1 MAGSHDTNAATRDHA
16 ADLNLGLI
24 GNGQI
29 AALIDSRARIVWGC
43 FPDFQGDPLF
53 SQLVD
58 ERDRGYYE
66 IGIDDCVSIEQE
78 YERNTPILQT
88 TMCDSRGGAV
98 RVTDFVPHFRQFGRE
113 FRPLMIVRRITHLAG
128 TPRVRVRMRPVCD
141 YGADAVRVTRGSN
154 HLRYL
159 ADDRV
164 LRLTTD
170 VPISYVVDER
180 AFVPQG
186 THTLV
191 AASDE
196 SLPESPAEIG
206 RRFFEQTRD
215 YWRDWVR
222 TLSIPFDWQQAVIR
236 SAITLKLSTYTETGA
251 VVAAMT
257 TSIPEAADTERNWD
271 YRHCWLR
278 DSYFV
283 IRALNRLGATSIM
296 ENYLHYIINLVANA
310 EDNILQPV
318 YGINGEAKLTET
330 RAGHLA
336 GYRGMGPVR
345 VGNDAWRQVQH
356 DVYGSVILAI
366 TQIFFDERLAHL
378 KDEALFRHLEPL
390 GEKALA
396 NYRKP
401 DAGIWE
407 YRGRER
413 VHTHSAL
420 LCWVACDRLARIATH
435 LALDTDARRWRAAAD
450 EIHAAICDN
459 AWNAERNSFVESFG
473 GEDIDASLLL
483 MNELSFLPADDPR
496 FVGTVEAVGQT
507 LRRGDYLFRYAADD
521 DFGAPENAF
530 NICTFWYIE
539 ALSAIGRT
547 DEAQHLFDNMLDH
560 RSDLG
565 MLSEDID
572 PRTGELW
579 GNYPQ
584 TYSMVGII
592 NAALHLSRRWEAV
605 L

>member
-1 MAGSHDTNAATRDHA
+1 MAGADRCHAEHREPA

-29 AALIDSRARIVWGC
+29 AALVDARARIVWGC

-58 ERDRGYYE
+58 EQDRGYYE
-66 IGIDDCVSIEQE
+66 IGIDDCVSIERD
-78 YERNTPILQT
+78 YLRNTAILQT
-88 TMCDSRGGAV
+88 TLRDSRGGAV
-98 RVTDFVPHFRQFGRE
+98 RLTDFVPHFWQYGRE
-113 FRPLMIVRRITHLAG
+113 FRPLMIVRQITHLSG
-128 TPRVRVRMRPVCD
+128 TPRVRVRMRPVCN
-141 YGADAVRVTRGSN
+141 YGADEVRITRGSN
-154 HLRYL
+154 HLRYVSD
-159 ADDRV
+159 ARV

-170 VPISYVVDER
+170 VPIGYILDER
-180 AFVPQG
+180 AFVPSG

-196 SLPESPAEIG
+196 TLLESPAEIG

-215 YWRDWVR
+215 HWRNWVR
-222 TLSIPFDWQQAVIR
+222 TLSVPYDWQQAVIR

-257 TSIPEAADTERNWD
+257 TSIPEAANTQRNWD

-310 EDNILQPV
+310 EDDTLQPV
-318 YGINGEAKLTET
+318 YGINGEAELTET
-330 RAGHLA
+330 RAEHLA

-345 VGNDAWRQVQH
+345 IGNDAYRQVQH

-366 TQIFFDERLAHL
+366 TQIFFDERLFHL

-396 NYRKP
+396 NYRTP

-413 VHTHSAL
+413 IHTHSAL
-420 LCWVACDRLARIATH
+420 LCWVACDRLARIARH
-435 LALDTDARRWRAAAD
+435 LDLADDAKRWQKGAD

-459 AWNAERNSFVESFG
+459 AWSEERNSFVESFG
-473 GEDIDASLLL
+473 GEDIDAALLL
-483 MNELSFLPADDPR
+483 MNELAFLPADDPR
-496 FVGTVEAVGQT
+496 FIGTVEAVGET
-507 LRRGDYLFRYAADD
+507 LKRGDYLFRYAAAD

-539 ALSAIGRT
+539 ALSSIGRT
-547 DEAQHLFDNMLDH
+547 DEAQRLFDNMLDH

-572 PRTGELW
+572 PKTGELW

-592 NAALHLSRRWEAV
+592 NAALHLSRRWEEV

>member
-1 MAGSHDTNAATRDHA
+1 MAGADRHHA
-16 ADLNLGLI
+16 EDPEPTADLNLGLI

-29 AALIDSRARIVWGC
+29 AALVDTQARIVWGC

-53 SQLVD
+53 SRLLD
-58 ERDRGYYE
+58 DRERGYYA
-66 IGIDDCVSIEQE
+66 IGIDDCISIERE
-78 YERNTPILQT
+78 YLRNTAILQT
-88 TMCDSRGGAV
+88 TLRDAHGGAV
-98 RVTDFVPHFRQFGRE
+98 QLTDFAPHFWQYGRE
-113 FRPLMIVRRITHLAG
+113 FRPLMIVRQITHLAG
-128 TPRVRVRMRPVCD
+128 TPRVRVRMRPVCN
-141 YGADAVRVTRGSN
+141 YGADEVRITRGSN
-154 HLRYL
+154 HLRYVSD
-159 ADDRV
+159 ARV

-170 VPISYVVDER
+170 VPISYVLEER
-180 AFVPQG
+180 AFVPSG
-186 THTLV
+186 TYTLV

-196 SLPESPAEIG
+196 TLLESPADVG

-215 YWRDWVR
+215 HWRNWVR

-257 TSIPEAADTERNWD
+257 TSIPEAAHSERNWD

-310 EDNILQPV
+310 EDNTLQPV

-345 VGNDAWRQVQH
+345 VGNDAYRQVQH

-366 TQIFFDERLAHL
+366 TQIFFDERLSHL

-396 NYRKP
+396 NYRTP

-413 VHTHSAL
+413 IHTHSAL
-420 LCWVACDRLARIATH
+420 LCWVACDRLARIARH
-435 LALDTDARRWRAAAD
+435 LGLDGDARRWQRGAD

-459 AWNAERNSFVESFG
+459 AWSATRNSFVESFG
-473 GEDIDASLLL
+473 GEDIDAALLL

-496 FVGTVEAVGQT
+496 FIGTVEAVGET
-507 LRRGDYLFRYAADD
+507 LKRGDYLFRYAADD
-521 DFGAPENAF
+521 DFGTPENAF

-547 DEAQHLFDNMLDH
+547 NEAQQLFHNMLEH

-572 PRTGELW
+572 PQTGELW

-592 NAALHLSRRWEAV
+592 NAALHLSRRWEEV

>member
-1 MAGSHDTNAATRDHA
+1 MAGSHGPHAGPRDRTA
-16 ADLNLGLI
+16 NLNLGLI

-29 AALIDSRARIVWGC
+29 AALIDDRARIVWGC

-66 IGIDDCVSIEQE
+66 VTIDNCASVEQH
-78 YERNTPILQT
+78 YQRNTAILET
-88 TMCDSRGGAV
+88 RMRDTNGGEIRLV
-98 RVTDFVPHFRQFGRE
+98 DFVPQFWQYGRE
-113 FRPLMIVRRITHLAG
+113 FRPLMIVRQIKRIAG
-128 TPRVRVRMRPVCD
+128 TPRVRIRLRPVCN
-141 YGADAVRVTRGSN
+141 YGADDVRITRGSN
-154 HLRYL
+154 HLRYVT
-159 ADDRV
+159 DNRV
-164 LRLTTD
+164 MRLTTD
-170 VPISYVVDER
+170 VPIGYVLDER
-180 AFVPQG
+180 AFVPNE
-186 THTLV
+186 TNTLI

-196 SLPESPAEIG
+196 TLPEAPSEVG
-206 RRFFEQTRD
+206 RRFLEQTRD
-215 YWRDWVR
+215 HWRDWVR
-222 TLSIPFDWQQAVIR
+222 TLSIPYDWQQSVIR

-257 TSIPEAADTERNWD
+257 TSIPEAANTARNWD

-283 IRALNRLGATSIM
+283 IRALNRLGATRTM
-296 ENYLHYIINLVANA
+296 ENYLEYIINLVANA
-310 EDNILQPV
+310 DDNTLQPV
-318 YGINGEAKLTET
+318 YGINGEAELTET
-330 RAGHLA
+330 QASHLA

-345 VGNDAWRQVQH
+345 IGNDAYRQIQH
-356 DVYGSVILAI
+356 DVYGSVILAVA
-366 TQIFFDERLAHL
+366 QIFFDERLVHL

-396 NYRKP
+396 NYRTP

-413 VHTHSAL
+413 IHTHSAL
-420 LCWVACDRLARIATH
+420 LCWVACDRLRRIAEH
-435 LALDTDARRWRAAAD
+435 LGLDNDAQRWRTSAD
-450 EIHAAICDN
+450 EIHQAICDN
-459 AWNAERNSFVESFG
+459 AWNEQRNSFVESFG

-483 MNELSFLPADDPR
+483 MNELSFLPSDDPR
-496 FVGTVEAVGQT
+496 YIGTVEAVGET
-507 LRRGDYLFRYAADD
+507 LRRGDYLFRYAAAD

-539 ALSAIGRT
+539 ALSSIGRH
-547 DEAQHLFDNMLDH
+547 DEAQHLFDNMLAH

-572 PRTGELW
+572 PKTGELW

-592 NAALHLSRRWEAV
+592 NAALHLSRRWEEV
-605 L
+605 I

>member
-1 MAGSHDTNAATRDHA
+1 MAGTDHHDVDYREPAT
-16 ADLNLGLI
+16 DLNLGLI

-29 AALIDSRARIVWGC
+29 AALVDAEARIVWGC
-43 FPDFQGDPLF
+43 FPDFQGDPVF
-53 SQLVD
+53 SRLVD
-58 ERDRGYYE
+58 EQNRGYYA
-66 IGIDDCVSIEQE
+66 IGIDDCVSIQRE
-78 YERNTPILQT
+78 YLSNTAILQT
-88 TMCDSRGGAV
+88 TMRDSRGGAIQL
-98 RVTDFVPHFRQFGRE
+98 TDFVPLFWQYGRE
-113 FRPLMIVRRITHLAG
+113 FRPLMIVRQITHLSG
-128 TPRVRVRMRPVCD
+128 TPRVRVRMRPTCN
-141 YGADAVRVTRGSN
+141 YGADAVRTTRGSN
-154 HLRYL
+154 HLRYVS
-159 ADDRV
+159 DTRV

-170 VPISYVVDER
+170 VPISHIIEER
-180 AFVPQG
+180 AFVPNG
-186 THTLV
+186 THTLI

-196 SLPESPAEIG
+196 TLRESPAEIG

-215 YWRDWVR
+215 HWRQWVR
-222 TLSIPFDWQQAVIR
+222 ALSIPYDWQQAVIR

-251 VVAAMT
+251 VIAAMT
-257 TSIPEAADTERNWD
+257 TSIPEAAHSERNWD

-310 EDNILQPV
+310 EDNTLQPV
-318 YGINGEAKLTET
+318 YGITGEAVLTET
-330 RAGHLA
+330 RAEDLT
-336 GYRGMGPVR
+336 GYRGMAPVR
-345 VGNDAWRQVQH
+345 IGNDAYRQIQH
-356 DVYGSVILAI
+356 DVYGSVILAV
-366 TQIFFDERLAHL
+366 TQLFFDERLAHL
-378 KDEALFRHLEPL
+378 KTEALFRHLEPL

-396 NYRKP
+396 NYHTP

-413 VHTHSAL
+413 IHTHSAL
-420 LCWVACDRLARIATH
+420 LCWVACDRLARIARR
-435 LALDTDARRWRAAAD
+435 LALNDDAQRWQQGAD
-450 EIHAAICDN
+450 EIHAAICEN
-459 AWNAERNSFVESFG
+459 AWSERHNCFVESFG

-496 FVGTVEAVGQT
+496 FIGTVEAVGAT
-507 LRRGDYLFRYAADD
+507 LKRGDYLFRYAAAD

-539 ALSAIGRT
+539 ALSAIGRKQ
-547 DEAQHLFDNMLDH
+547 EAQQLFNNMLDH
-560 RSDLG
+560 CSDLG

-572 PRTGELW
+572 PQTGELW

-592 NAALHLSRRWEAV
+592 NAALHLSRRWEEM